1 MLSDKNLSD
10 KVSLVPR
17 ARGRIDSLI
26 FKSIFRRGIF
36 VENKE
41 ITRKEQR
48 KSRETYCKMLQ
59 KKENGKPDKTSHF
72 GRG

>member
-1 MLSDKNLSD
+1 
-10 KVSLVPR
+10 
-17 ARGRIDSLI
+17 LI

-48 KSRETYCKMLQ
+48 KIRETYCKMLQ
-59 KKENGKPDKTSHF
+59 KKENGKPYKTLHF
-72 GRG
+72 AKKEM